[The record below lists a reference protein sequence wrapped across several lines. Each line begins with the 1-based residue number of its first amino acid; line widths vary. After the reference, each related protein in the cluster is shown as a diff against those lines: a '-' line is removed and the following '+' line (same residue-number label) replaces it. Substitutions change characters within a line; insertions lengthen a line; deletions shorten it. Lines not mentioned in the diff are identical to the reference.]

1 MRYNL
6 ITACMKPNSV
16 RPLVVLLT
24 CVWLALMQPGVSV
37 YWLIAPAIHAR
48 IDVDEYGQTPD
59 GQPLPGRPA
68 TPPHGHPTSDAFP
81 ASAVSLPTSF
91 DAAFYQMVFSPA
103 QRPSLNG
110 ERTEASVI
118 AESITPDPPDHPPRA
133 RLWSLP
139 LAPKI

>member
-6 ITACMKPNSV
+6 ITARMKPDFIRS
-16 RPLVVLLT
+16 LFGFMT
-24 CVWLALMQPGVSV
+24 CAWLALMQPGVSV

-48 IDVDEYGQTPD
+48 IDADDYGQTPD
-59 GQPLPGRPA
+59 GQPLPDRPA
-68 TPPHGHPTSDAFP
+68 SPPHGHSTSDAFP

-110 ERTEASVI
+110 QHIEAHVN
-118 AESITPDPPDHPPRA
+118 AESIALDPPEHPPRA
-133 RLWSLP
+133 
-139 LAPKI
+139 